1 MDIFR
6 KVPNLLKKREL
17 IPLVEIS
24 ITLPSLP
31 RQKTSTGLPAVS
43 TPPYEPVC
51 VPRHTSRARIL
62 SFAEN
67 MFWILAAGSSRSSVL
82 RFHVPFVRG
91 LTRHGYFA
99 LPNYP
104 RDGDGGL
111 RRCLFT
117 PRQAFSLRRSP
128 PVQEFLPG
136 FAAPD
141 AGRPLGH
148 DVRSGACFGVPDL
161 HEDPALLAGPGQ
173 RKAAR

>member
-6 KVPNLLKKREL
+6 KVPNLLRKREL

-51 VPRHTSRARIL
+51 VPRHTSPARIL

-82 RFHVPFVRG
+82 RFHAPFARG

-99 LPNYP
+99 LPNYQ
-104 RDGDGGL
+104 RDGDGG
-111 RRCLFT
+111 F
-117 PRQAFSLRRSP
+117 AGASL
-128 PVQEFLPG
+128 LPG
-136 FAAPD
+136 KRF
-141 AGRPLGH
+141 H
-148 DVRSGACFGVPDL
+148 
-161 HEDPALLAGPGQ
+161 
-173 RKAAR
+173 